1 MTLRTWIDKV
11 LGRQTP
17 PTEPPPPRGLDEPV
31 IHGPEGE
38 EEEVAAGKTEEDRP
52 ATPPDPPNP

>member
-1 MTLRTWIDKV
+1 MTLRTWIDKL

-31 IHGPEGE
+31 IHGPEE
-38 EEEVAAGKTEEDRP
+38 EAVTGKTEEDRP
-52 ATPPDPPNP
+52 ETPPDPRNP